1 MGRFL
6 GVSLLVAFN
15 SFISYIVA
23 QPRITEGHMHALL
36 DQAEPIV
43 ADEAEAAIAKTAAAC
58 LAPAARAGQGVQL
71 LLREQPNVVVP
82 LPARALEV
90 VLTVLDAMADRRP
103 ISVIPHDAELTTQQ
117 AADYL
122 NVSRPFL
129 IGLIDRDELP
139 HRMVGRHR
147 RVRFA
152 DLLAYE
158 RASAQKR
165 KLALAEMAAEARRLE
180 LD

>member
-1 MGRFL
+1 MR
-6 GVSLLVAFN
+6 LL
-15 SFISYIVA
+15 
-23 QPRITEGHMHALL
+23 RIRVGNQKAPEGPMLALL

-43 ADEAEAAIAKTAAAC
+43 ADEAEAAIAKTAATS

-71 LLREQPNVVVP
+71 VLCEQPNVVVP
-82 LPARALEV
+82 LPARAVEV
-90 VLTVLDAMADRRP
+90 VLTVLGAMAERRP
-103 ISVIPHDAELTTQQ
+103 ISVIPHEAELTTQQ

-129 IGLIDRDELP
+129 IGLIDRGEIP

-158 RASAQKR
+158 RAAAEKR
-165 KLALAEMAAEARRLE
+165 KRALAEMAAEARRLG

>member
-1 MGRFL
+1 ML
-6 GVSLLVAFN
+6 
-15 SFISYIVA
+15 
-23 QPRITEGHMHALL
+23 ALL
-36 DQAEPIV
+36 DQAEPII
-43 ADEAEAAIAKTAAAC
+43 ADEAEAAIAKTAAAS

-71 LLREQPNVVVP
+71 VLREQPSVAVP
-82 LPARALEV
+82 LTARAVEV
-90 VLTVLDAMADRRP
+90 ILTVLSAMAERRP
-103 ISVIPHDAELTTQQ
+103 ISVIPHEAELTTQQ

-129 IGLIDRDELP
+129 VGLVDRGELA

-158 RASAQKR
+158 RVSAEKR
-165 KLALAEMAAEARRLE
+165 KQALADMAAEARRLG